1 MKPIFYK
8 CKAND
13 ESYKLVMEDN
23 ISQDQIDACLDAIGY
38 RNSEFI
44 TEEEFESSYDK
55 WMDIDVFDTT
65 DTYKIGVLTTRWL
78 DMSEIDTL

>member
-8 CKAND
+8 CKTND
-13 ESYKLVMEDN
+13 DSYKLVMCDN
-23 ISQDQIDACLDAIGY
+23 ISQQQIDVCLYAIGY
-38 RNSEFI
+38 KDSEFI

-55 WMDIDVFDTT
+55 LMDIDVFDTT

-78 DMSEIDTL
+78 DMSELRIV

>member
-65 DTYKIGVLTTRWL
+65 DTYIIGVLTTRWL

>member
-13 ESYKLVMEDN
+13 ESYKLVIEDN
-23 ISQDQIDACLDAIGY
+23 IPQDQIDACLDAIGY
-38 RNSEFI
+38 RDSEFI

-55 WMDIDVFDTT
+55 WMDIDVLDTT

>member
-13 ESYKLVMEDN
+13 ESYKLVMEDG
-23 ISQDQIDACLDAIGY
+23 IPQQQIDACLDVIGY
-38 RNSEFI
+38 KDSEFI
-44 TEEEFESSYDK
+44 TEEVFESAYK
-55 WMDIDVFDTT
+55 KVMDIDVLDTT

-78 DMSEIDTL
+78 DMSELSII

>member
-1 MKPIFYK
+1 MKPIFYR

-13 ESYKLVMEDN
+13 KCYKFVMEDN
-23 ISQDQIDACLDAIGY
+23 IPQQQINACLDAIGCMD
-38 RNSEFI
+38 SEFI
-44 TEEEFESSYDK
+44 TEEEFENSYDK
-55 WMDIDVFDTT
+55 WMDIDVLDTT